1 MKQGMLNVSDD
12 GSEVAAIKDKSTI
25 RSLWFR
31 GRLTAVDFS
40 TLPNLVEVG
49 ALGDDP
55 DFGNLR
61 DCPSVRRLRIVGC
74 RLRDLTPLTGLAQ
87 LEELEVEEA
96 PLKSL
101 AGIEELTGLRQLD
114 LSQLPLERL
123 DGLRHATKLEK
134 LDLLLLY
141 KLPSL
146 REVGALTALKKLS
159 IDGSKRAADVDA
171 LGALAW
177 LEELELVKVQV
188 SSGEFLSGLTRLRR
202 LILDGV
208 GTLPSL
214 AFLTSL
220 TGLELFHALGN
231 TRVTDGDV
239 SVLLRLPRLHDVRW
253 GKRAHYSHSG
263 DEIRYVLAGRWTDGT
278 GSFENGQARRVV
290 QDITTKGSHMG
301 AWSGWFEHLYTLSNP
316 DPVRGFADETV
327 PADYAQAAI
336 AAVEVIAHVGGH
348 GVSAGTEAESIA
360 SWCER
365 LSCIDKRPQ
374 LRLVVQAMASLD
386 RIVREPS
393 ELPRLWRDRGALAA
407 WLSAVAEL
415 RGRLELTRD
424 SMSRTFGVG
433 SFDNEPALRY
443 VRDIDA
449 WSYMSDVGFQLYT
462 ISFDTWAEG
471 HPMIPA
477 FEAQVGIAMAET
489 VAQMSGHGA
498 PDSPHALEIARCT
511 RKFNCG
517 SPSLETINRAI
528 KALDRIVREPS
539 ELLQYWTERGELAA
553 WLAAVAELRGRLE
566 LARAERVAAE
576 A

>member
-1 MKQGMLNVSDD
+1 MKQGKLNVSDD
-12 GSEVAAIKDKSTI
+12 GSEVAAIEDKSTI

-40 TLPNLVEVG
+40 TLPGLVEVG
-49 ALGDDP
+49 ALGDVP

-61 DCPSVRRLRIVGC
+61 DCLSVRRLRIVGC
-74 RLRDLTPLTGLAQ
+74 RLRDLTPLAGLAQ

-101 AGIEELTGLRQLD
+101 AGIEELTGLRQLH

-123 DGLRHATKLEK
+123 DGLGHATKLET

-146 REVGALTALKKLS
+146 REVGALTALKKVS
-159 IDGSKRAADVDA
+159 IDGSKRAADVEA
-171 LGALAW
+171 LGALTL
-177 LEELELVKVQV
+177 LEELELVKVPV

-214 AFLTSL
+214 AFLVSLTSL
-220 TGLELFHALGN
+220 EHFKALGN
-231 TRVTDGDV
+231 TRITDGDV
-239 SVLLRLPRLHDVRW
+239 SVLLQLPRLHDVRL
-253 GKRAHYSHSG
+253 GKRPHYSHSG

-278 GSFENGQARRVV
+278 GSFENAQARRVV
-290 QDITTKGSHMG
+290 QDVATKGSHMG
-301 AWSGWFEHLYTLSNP
+301 PWSGWFDHLSTLS
-316 DPVRGFADETV
+316 DSTSWFADETV
-327 PADYAQAAI
+327 PADYAQAVI
-336 AAVEVIAHVGGH
+336 AATELVAHGGGH
-348 GVSAGTEAESIA
+348 GVSAGTEAEAIA

-365 LSCIDKRPQ
+365 LYSIDKCPR
-374 LRLVVQAMASLD
+374 LRLVVRAIGALD

-393 ELPRLWRDRGALAA
+393 ELARLWRERGDLAA
-407 WLSAVAEL
+407 WLAAVADL
-415 RGRLELTRD
+415 RGRLELTRA
-424 SMSRTFGVG
+424 SMSRTYGIG

-443 VRDIDA
+443 VRDMDG
-449 WSYMSDVGFQLYT
+449 WSSSWSTVGSQLYGM
-462 ISFDTWAEG
+462 SFDSWREG

-477 FEAQVGIAMAET
+477 FEAQAGIAMAEA
-489 VAQMSGHGA
+489 VAHTSGHGA
-498 PDSPHALEIARCT
+498 LDSPHAAEILRCAQ
-511 RKFNCG
+511 KFNRE
-517 SPSLETINRAI
+517 SPSLETIDRAI

-553 WLAAVAELRGRLE
+553 WLAAVAELRARLE
-566 LARAERVAAE
+566 LARAECTAAE